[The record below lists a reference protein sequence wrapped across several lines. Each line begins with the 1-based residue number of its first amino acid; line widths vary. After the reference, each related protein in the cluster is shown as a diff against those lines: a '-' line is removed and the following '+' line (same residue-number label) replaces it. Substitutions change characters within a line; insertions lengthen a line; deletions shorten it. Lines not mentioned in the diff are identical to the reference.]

1 MRVLVTGAN
10 GRVGRSVVAELLR
23 MGHSVVGLDLGPA
36 PAAKANLSYVQGALE
51 DQAAVARATTDVD
64 AVIHLGALMS
74 WVEAD
79 APRVFASNVT
89 GTFNL
94 MEAVARKGLKRF
106 VFGSSGEVYPENRS
120 VFLPLDEHHP
130 TQPNT
135 AYGMSKLLGEDMV
148 WFYARKYGIP
158 AVALRFEH
166 TQDASELLDPDS
178 FFSGPRF
185 FLRGKI
191 RQQRQFG
198 NTRALAVL
206 EPLDDG
212 TEKLL
217 LMRGEDGTPYRMLIC
232 DTRDLTQGI
241 VLALTAPR
249 AVGEAIGIGPNEAV
263 SFEEAL
269 AWMHEATGLPV
280 VEANLPG
287 PAVNYYASN
296 AKARELL
303 GFRPQWDFR
312 AMVAEAAAAWTKRQT
327 GK

>member
-1 MRVLVTGAN
+1 MRVLVTGSN
-10 GRVGRSVVAELLR
+10 GRVGRSVVAELIR
-23 MGHSVVGLDLGPA
+23 QGHSVVGFDLGPA
-36 PAAKANLSYVQGALE
+36 PAEMANFRYLQGALE
-51 DQAAVARATTDVD
+51 DPAAVDHAAADVE

-74 WVEAD
+74 WAEAD
-79 APRVFASNVT
+79 APKVFTSNVT
-89 GTFNL
+89 GTFTL
-94 MEAVARKGLKRF
+94 LEAVARKGLKRF
-106 VFGSSGEVYPENRS
+106 VFGSSGEVYPENRP

-148 WFYARKYGIP
+148 WFYARKYGVP
-158 AVALRFEH
+158 TVVLRFEH
-166 TQDASELLDPDS
+166 TQDASELLDPSS

-185 FLRGKI
+185 FLRAKI

-198 NTRALAVL
+198 NARALAIL

-217 LMRGEDGTPYRMLIC
+217 LMRGEDGTPYRMPIC

-241 VLALTAPR
+241 VLALTAPT
-249 AVGEAIGIGPNEAV
+249 AVSEAIGIGPNEAV

-303 GFRPQWDFR
+303 GFRPQWDFQS
-312 AMVAEAAAAWTKRQT
+312 MVGEARSVWQKRQS
-327 GK
+327 GN